1 MGIYTIGKCDYCGN
15 KDEIVRPTP
24 FMADLSA
31 SMCEYCWNETKKEY
45 ESSNGEYIVDFQSN
59 QEDYKKIGEIQKKA
73 TYEDELRRLEKEFRR
88 CGYSDEVIEEIKH
101 IDEATTVEEFVSN
114 LEGEL
119 SSWSE

>member
-1 MGIYTIGKCDYCGN
+1 MGIYKIGKCDYCGN
-15 KDEIVRPTP
+15 KGEIVRPTP

-45 ESSNGEYIVDFQSN
+45 EASNGEYIVDFQSS
-59 QEDYKKIGEIQKKA
+59 QEEYREIDEIQKKA
-73 TYEDELRRLEKEFRR
+73 AYEDELRRLEIEFRR

-101 IDEATTVEEFVSN
+101 IDGATTVEEFVAN
-114 LEGEL
+114 LEEEL

>member
-1 MGIYTIGKCDYCGN
+1 MGIYKIGKCDYCGN
-15 KDEIVRPTP
+15 KGEIVRPTP

-59 QEDYKKIGEIQKKA
+59 QEEYEKIDEIQKKS
-73 TYEDELRRLEKEFRR
+73 TYEDELRRLEREFRR

-101 IDEATTVEEFVSN
+101 IDEATTIEEFVAN

-119 SSWSE
+119 SNWG